1 MLSRQFVS
9 RRSKNFTSNVS
20 VRMPPPVSVDHSL
33 RSRKPARRDAR
44 ATGARGPA
52 ARARK
57 RPGGRFRAPAKGGD
71 ARDRGLVPLFHAT
84 INVSAR
90 RRHSVK
96 STAQQDWSRRPPS
109 SDPDGRAT
117 RGRAARRKHE
127 TRVRL
132 PTIRPA
138 DVPVTN
144 TPRRPTSATTA
155 APTGRVVPRRDRPRH
170 AGPPGWSGTAQTQI
184 RLRAF

>member
-1 MLSRQFVS
+1 
-9 RRSKNFTSNVS
+9 
-20 VRMPPPVSVDHSL
+20 
-33 RSRKPARRDAR
+33 
-44 ATGARGPA
+44 
-52 ARARK
+52 
-57 RPGGRFRAPAKGGD
+57 
-71 ARDRGLVPLFHAT
+71 LFKV
-84 INVSAR
+84 NVSAR

-96 STAQQDWSRRPPS
+96 STAQQDWSRRPLS
-109 SDPDGRAT
+109 THSDDRAT

-155 APTGRVVPRRDRPRH
+155 PPTGRVVPRRDRPRH
-170 AGPPGWSGTAQTQI
+170 RSDYELFNRNNFNIRYWSWNYRGCWHQTCPPIDPRLKVLKCSHSDYGASDESRIVIFRHYLPVPGVGN
-184 RLRAF
+184 LRACCLPWMW